1 VDIGAY
7 RGDIP
12 RLFLQEAVHGHVI
25 GFEPNPNNYRYLK
38 RRFPTSQ
45 IEQVALD
52 NRSGLKT
59 FLRGRDR
66 PARSRLAAM
75 GSKGQMAGGTNEQLE
90 VLVTTL
96 DDYFG
101 NDDRVDFIKIDAEGA
116 ELEILQGGIKVLSA
130 NQPFMVIEHGLS
142 PSQSAV
148 TKSFELFQLV
158 REEIHLKLFSLD
170 RLVTKISNSA
180 DFIDSL
186 RAANDYFFT
195 APQE

>member
-1 VDIGAY
+1 MDIGAY
-7 RGDIP
+7 RGDILC
-12 RLFLQEAVHGHVI
+12 LFLQEAVDGQHI
-25 GFEPNPNNYRYLK
+25 GFKPNPINCRHLK

-66 PARSRLAAM
+66 PARSRLATM
-75 GSKGQMAGGTNEQLE
+75 GSKGQMASSATEQLE
-90 VLVTTL
+90 LLVTKL

-101 NDDRVDFIKIDAEGA
+101 NDDRADFIKIDAEGV

-130 NQPFMVIEHGLS
+130 NQPFMVIEHGLT

-148 TKSFELFQLV
+148 TKLFELFQLV
-158 REEIHLKLFSLD
+158 HKELRLEIFSLD
-170 RLVTKISNSA
+170 RLVTEIPNSA

-186 RAANDYFFT
+186 RAGSNYFFT
-195 APQE
+195 TPKQ